1 MLLRCTQATCSK
13 QIVLSDRLSSIR
25 TAHVSLCL
33 QVTVPTEETA
43 SEEILAAAAGQEATV
58 CMELWRADMLLG
70 VAEVVEGC
78 SITRVEPSVG
88 LLLGTAHTALFQ
100 TNLEQ

>member
-1 MLLRCTQATCSK
+1 MGPYMPHGLYRTYPTTCTKHNAHMLL
-13 QIVLSDRLSSIR
+13 
-25 TAHVSLCL
+25 L
-33 QVTVPTEETA
+33 QVTVPTEDMV

-58 CMELWRADMLLG
+58 CMELWRADVLLG

-88 LLLGTAHTALFQ
+88 LLFGTAHTALFQ
-100 TNLEQ
+100 TNLDQ